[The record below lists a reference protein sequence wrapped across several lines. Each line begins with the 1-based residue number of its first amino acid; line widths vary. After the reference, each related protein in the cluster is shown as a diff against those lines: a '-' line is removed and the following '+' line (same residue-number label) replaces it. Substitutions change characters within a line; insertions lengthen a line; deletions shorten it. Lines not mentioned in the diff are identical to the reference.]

1 MLGTAWTKPQ
11 TPALASL
18 PWLWKI
24 PDEPPNV
31 TLKKRERAV
40 VSMLALFSTGH
51 QILTSDKFTMVM
63 FIRGTTVILQ
73 VQNRTINGITYW
85 NIYGNFII
93 CT

>member
-31 TLKKRERAV
+31 TLKKRE
-40 VSMLALFSTGH
+40 SSGINALFSTGH

-93 CT
+93 CS

>member
-1 MLGTAWTKPQ
+1 MHYP
-11 TPALASL
+11 SL
-18 PWLWKI
+18 QNVHIQVCYKRRKI
-24 PDEPPNV
+24 GVSV
-31 TLKKRERAV
+31 TLKKRE
-40 VSMLALFSTGH
+40 SSGINALFSTGH

-93 CT
+93 CS